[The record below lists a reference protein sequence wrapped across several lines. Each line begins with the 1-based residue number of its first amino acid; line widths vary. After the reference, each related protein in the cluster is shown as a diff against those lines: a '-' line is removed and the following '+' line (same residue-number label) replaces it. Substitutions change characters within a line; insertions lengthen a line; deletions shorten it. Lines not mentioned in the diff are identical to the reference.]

1 MGHKTTRDRYPL
13 EGWDIPIACAAVLVI
28 MIIWGILA
36 GIS

>member
-1 MGHKTTRDRYPL
+1 MGQKTTRTPRPL
-13 EGWDIPIACAAVLVI
+13 EGWDIPVACAAVIVL

>member
-1 MGHKTTRDRYPL
+1 MGHKTTRTRYPL
-13 EGWDIPIACAAVLVI
+13 EGWDIPIACIATIIL